1 MSIQKNYSIF
11 HDIDF
16 FTKRAQDWW
25 TKWIK
30 DFRRFNVSFDGLWID
45 MNEPGNLYSFFFFVY
60 YYFRSLM

>member
-1 MSIQKNYSIF
+1 MNNSIF
-11 HDIDF
+11 HDTDF

-45 MNEPGNLYSFFFFVY
+45 MNEPGNYIHYFLFVLI
-60 YYFRSLM
+60 S